1 MVKENEET
9 IIKEDFIVSIWN
21 TRQLPFIIK
30 IPVLFVIFVVSGMI
44 SVVIF
49 IAFIYF
55 IFKVSQYVSK
65 LVKKK

>member
-9 IIKEDFIVSIWN
+9 IIKEDFIVSIWYN
-21 TRQLPFIIK
+21 RQLPFIIK
-30 IPVLFVIFVVSGMI
+30 IPVLFIFFVA

>member
-21 TRQLPFIIK
+21 NRQLPFIIK
-30 IPVLFVIFVVSGMI
+30 ILVLFTFFVASGMI